1 MEKFSDFIVE
11 GKKFLPNPELLKKY
25 ASFIIPLYLDRTL
38 PCDKRLIDEYL
49 EMSKTTQ
56 FDKNKSVI
64 SDLEILALKNLY
76 SNPLSQTGYVQ
87 IKADI
92 ANKCKKLEVFLR
104 KYFTAIKF
112 D

>member
-1 MEKFSDFIVE
+1 MEKFSLIVE

-38 PCDKRLIDEYL
+38 PCDKRFIDEYL
-49 EMSKTTQ
+49 EMSRTVQ

-76 SNPLSQTGYVQ
+76 PNPLSQAGYTQ

-92 ANKCKKLEVFLR
+92 TNKCKKLEVFLR
-104 KYFTAIKF
+104 KYFTALKF

>member
-1 MEKFSDFIVE
+1 MEKFSAVLE

-38 PCDKRLIDEYL
+38 SCDKRLLDEYL
-49 EMSKTTQ
+49 EMSKTAQ

-76 SNPLSQTGYVQ
+76 PNPLSQTGYNQ
-87 IKADI
+87 IKSDI
-92 ANKCKKLEVFLR
+92 TNKCKKLEFFLK